1 MQKMRSPRVAAI
13 DTMIVMVIP
22 ETQTQTIRGVL
33 LAVVSSPPDIIRLR
47 VSGSTRKSKAPALRY
62 LHCGPLKKSP
72 PKNSSVRDAPEF
84 DKNNKKIIDD
94 VLQFRAFIDFD
105 LSCYQGVTRHNY
117 KCKDEMTCVK
127 GKDHYLQKSI
137 CGNVSVF
144 DVKI

>member
-1 MQKMRSPRVAAI
+1 MQNMRSPRVAAI

-22 ETQTQTIRGVL
+22 ETEARRYEVFYL
-33 LAVVSSPPDIIRLR
+33 LSCRLRRLSADLIRLW
-47 VSGSTRKSKAPALRY
+47 VSGSTRKSKAPALPY

-72 PKNSSVRDAPEF
+72 PKNSSARDAPEF

-117 KCKDEMTCVK
+117 KCKDEMTCVNAIITN
-127 GKDHYLQKSI
+127 Q
-137 CGNVSVF
+137 
-144 DVKI
+144 